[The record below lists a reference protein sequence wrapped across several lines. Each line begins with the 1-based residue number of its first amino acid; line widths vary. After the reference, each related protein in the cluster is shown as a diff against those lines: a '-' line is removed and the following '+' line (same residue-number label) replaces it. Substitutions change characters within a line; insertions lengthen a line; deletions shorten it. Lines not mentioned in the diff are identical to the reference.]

1 MESLS
6 NNKSGKRI
14 KCGGE
19 GQHSKPKSVQGE
31 VSWED
36 HPRVRLRPR
45 PPRKSSP
52 SLRIRMNYREVRTRE
67 KTRVVEENYPREVV
81 EINPWEDLHPRDL
94 KTFYTWPRSL
104 CFGNAYRIQ
113 PLCLMATF
121 RGSKISQIKASLEN
135 LTNHSMTTTNRKQA

>member
-1 MESLS
+1 M
-6 NNKSGKRI
+6 
-14 KCGGE
+14 
-19 GQHSKPKSVQGE
+19 
-31 VSWED
+31 SWED

-45 PPRKSSP
+45 PPRNSSP

-67 KTRVVEENYPREVV
+67 EKRTRVVEENYLREVV
-81 EINPWEDLHPRDL
+81 ETNPWEDLHPRDL
-94 KTFYTWPRSL
+94 KTFYTWPRPL